1 MVTERRHC
9 NLVSARYS
17 DMPVRRL
24 SLQLVCL
31 ASLVCISLAGAQEA
45 KIGYVDMKRLFS
57 EAPQVQLVRDNLDRE
72 FRPRDEAVGADEQRL
87 AQMEQALSENDT
99 LSVSQRQAL
108 ELDIRNLRRSIQ
120 RRREDLAEEVRFRTT
135 AETNALEKTIALA
148 ISEVA
153 KAGGY
158 DLILTSPV
166 AFASDRLDVTNDV
179 LQWLASDATNS
190 DQTP

>member
-1 MVTERRHC
+1 
-9 NLVSARYS
+9 
-17 DMPVRRL
+17 MPVRRL

>member
-1 MVTERRHC
+1 
-9 NLVSARYS
+9 
-17 DMPVRRL
+17 MPVRRL

-31 ASLVCISLAGAQEA
+31 ASLVCISVAGAQEV

-57 EAPQVQLVRDNLDRE
+57 EAPQVQMVRDNLDRE

-87 AQMEQALSENDT
+87 EQMEQELTENTALS
-99 LSVSQRQAL
+99 LSQRQTL

-135 AETNALEKTIALA
+135 AETNALEETIALA
-148 ISEVA
+148 VSEVA

-166 AFASDRLDVTNDV
+166 AFASDRLDITDDV
-179 LQWLASDATNS
+179 LQWLASDATNP